1 MSETMSP
8 LNQDTRPH
16 HVTDLKPDRRR
27 APAASETR
35 DDRDSGAGPMTDAQS
50 SYLRTLSQQAYETD
64 AFSEHLSMA
73 EASKRIDILKAKLK
87 LFDGP
92 PHTA

>member
-1 MSETMSP
+1 MSP
-8 LNQDTRPH
+8 WHQDFRPH
-16 HVTDLKPDRRR
+16 HVTDLKPDRRF
-27 APAASETR
+27 APNAGETAGGG
-35 DDRDSGAGPMTDAQS
+35 DSGDEPMTDAQA
-50 SYLRTLSQQAYETD
+50 SYLRTLSEQAYETD

>member
-1 MSETMSP
+1 MPPRNHEF
-8 LNQDTRPH
+8 RPH
-16 HVTDLKPDRRR
+16 HVTDLKSNHRPTSNAEENPDRG
-27 APAASETR
+27 
-35 DDRDSGAGPMTDAQS
+35 SGDESMTDAQAA
-50 SYLRTLSQQAYETD
+50 YLRTLSEQAYEPD